1 MDQHQRLHDLAVS
14 DSGFVFDPYTGNT
27 FSVNATGRAILDGLR
42 EELPR
47 DGIVE
52 LLRERFEVTQ
62 EDLDRDL
69 NDFVGILRRE
79 DILPV
84 DFVL

>member
-27 FSVNATGRAILDGLR
+27 FSANGSGRVILEGLR
-42 EELPR
+42 KGLAR

-52 LLRERFEVTQ
+52 LLRERFQVAQ
-62 EDLDRDL
+62 EDLQRDL
-69 NDFVGILRRE
+69 DDFVGILRRE
-79 DILPV
+79 EILPV